1 MISKKIAALI
11 AGKKLNTL
19 SIEEEELLLAWR
31 KEAEQ
36 HEMAYQYAM
45 NKTDWYTDLQT
56 LETIDVNKAVD
67 SVLERILRTESKRMK
82 PRYWWRYAGVA
93 AAVLL
98 VLLSVLW
105 KYRETAVEIVP
116 GGNKAIL
123 KLADGTSLQ
132 LSEGQHELVISDELL
147 YGDGSGLEGVTKE
160 QGADAMMEIVTPKGG
175 EYTVIL
181 ADKTK
186 IILNAASKLRF
197 PKVFSMRE
205 RLVELEGE
213 AYFEVNKTLT
223 PAQQPQPFLVKTKRQ
238 TVQVLGTQFNISA
251 YAEDK
256 STYTTL
262 VEGKVAV
269 SAEHRGA
276 KAQELTPGQQAINNG
291 TGAIEVKAVD
301 VFNYT
306 SWTKNQFVFASEP
319 LGAAMQKL
327 ARWYD
332 MEYVFEKESL
342 KNERIEG
349 ILPRYASLEELLE
362 LMKESLNL
370 RFRVVGK
377 QVYIY

>member
-67 SVLERILRTESKRMK
+67 SVLERILRTESKKMK

-197 PKVFSMRE
+197 PKVFSMTE

-223 PAQQPQPFLVKTKRQ
+223 PAQQPQPFLVKTKQQ

-276 KAQELTPGQQAINNG
+276 KVQQLTPGQQAINNG

>member
-67 SVLERILRTESKRMK
+67 SVLERILRTESKKMK

-160 QGADAMMEIVTPKGG
+160 QRADAMMEIVTPKGG

-223 PAQQPQPFLVKTKRQ
+223 PAQQPQPFLVKTKQQ

-276 KAQELTPGQQAINNG
+276 KVQQLIPGQQAINNG

>member
-45 NKTDWYTDLQT
+45 NKTDWYRDLQT

-67 SVLERILRTESKRMK
+67 SVLERILRTESKKMK

-147 YGDGSGLEGVTKE
+147 YGDGSGVEGVTKE
-160 QGADAMMEIVTPKGG
+160 QRADAMMEIVTPKGG

-223 PAQQPQPFLVKTKRQ
+223 PAQQPQPFLVKTKQQ

-276 KAQELTPGQQAINNG
+276 KVQQLIPGQQAINNG

>member
-1 MISKKIAALI
+1 MISKKIAGLI
-11 AGKKLNTL
+11 AGKKLDIL
-19 SIEEEELLLAWR
+19 SVEEERVLLAWR
-31 KEAEQ
+31 QEAET
-36 HEMAYQYAM
+36 HEEAYQYAIGR
-45 NKTDWYTDLQT
+45 TDWYKDLQT
-56 LETIDVNKAVD
+56 AESIDVDGAVD
-67 SVLERILRTESKRMK
+67 KVLQRIRRAESKKIK

-105 KYRETAVEIVP
+105 KYNIQESEIVP

-123 KLADGTSLQ
+123 TLADGTSLP

-147 YGDGSGLEGVTKE
+147 YGDGSGLQGVAKGGTANE
-160 QGADAMMEIVTPKGG
+160 MMEIATPKGG
-175 EYTVIL
+175 EYTVVL
-181 ADKTK
+181 SDKSK

-197 PKVFSMRE
+197 PKVFSANE
-205 RLVELEGE
+205 RIVELEGE
-213 AYFEVNKTLT
+213 AYFEVNKALT
-223 PAQQPQPFLVKTKRQ
+223 VTQNPQPFLVKTKQ
-238 TVQVLGTQFNISA
+238 QVVSVLGTQFNISA

-256 STYTTL
+256 NTYTTL
-262 VEGKVAV
+262 VEGKVAI
-269 SAEHRGA
+269 SAGHRGA

-319 LGAAMQKL
+319 LGSAMQKL